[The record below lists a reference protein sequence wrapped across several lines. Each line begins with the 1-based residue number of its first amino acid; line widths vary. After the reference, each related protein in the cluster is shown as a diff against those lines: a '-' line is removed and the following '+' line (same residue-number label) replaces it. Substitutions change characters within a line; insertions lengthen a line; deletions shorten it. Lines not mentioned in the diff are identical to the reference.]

1 MGHDGTWKDRFLH
14 IYSGLRKNHIN
25 STYEYLYYVFSP
37 GKAVHFEN
45 FKIDQLIL
53 EMYYSNNNF
62 WILNWLSNTSYHIDG
77 NRCRR
82 PDSEFLELWIVV
94 AVVMGLFPS
103 EENAFKRRWSKI
115 AQISKVNV
123 RVYAF
128 SKSNRSILGP
138 VWNAFSSS

>member
-1 MGHDGTWKDRFLH
+1 M
-14 IYSGLRKNHIN
+14 
-25 STYEYLYYVFSP
+25 FSP

-103 EENAFKRRWSKI
+103 EENAFKRR
-115 AQISKVNV
+115 
-123 RVYAF
+123 
-128 SKSNRSILGP
+128 
-138 VWNAFSSS
+138 